1 MTLGR
6 ILFLINSLGTGG
18 AERSLAELLPRLA
31 EAGVKPVVACLYRRP
46 EGVER
51 PILEAGY
58 DVLFLS
64 SSTTPGRVL
73 EVRRVIH
80 AVQPDLVHTTL
91 FESDVI
97 GRVAAWHTRVPV
109 VTSLVNV
116 TYGPERLLDPNVRR
130 WKLQAV
136 REIDGWTAR
145 RLTARFHAVSR
156 SVKDSAVRSLRI
168 PPDKVTV
175 IERGRDPDRLGR
187 PDAMR
192 RQRVRRELGISEDAQ
207 VVVSVGRLEHQKGHR
222 YLFDAVAKVG
232 QRPHLTI
239 LVAGRDGHM
248 SPELKPQVQR
258 LGLEG
263 RVRFLGHRND
273 VPDLLAAADLLA
285 LPSLNEGAA
294 GVVIEAMALGVPVVA
309 SDLPSLREVTE
320 DGTSGLLV
328 PVASP
333 DALARA
339 IERLLDD
346 QPLARVL
353 GTRGREIFERRF
365 TLDRSV
371 KRMVGMYRSV
381 LASSSTH
388 SSAVR
393 EGV

>member
-1 MTLGR
+1 
-6 ILFLINSLGTGG
+6 
-18 AERSLAELLPRLA
+18 
-31 EAGVKPVVACLYRRP
+31 
-46 EGVER
+46 
-51 PILEAGY
+51 
-58 DVLFLS
+58 
-64 SSTTPGRVL
+64 
-73 EVRRVIH
+73 
-80 AVQPDLVHTTL
+80 
-91 FESDVI
+91 
-97 GRVAAWHTRVPV
+97 
-109 VTSLVNV
+109 
-116 TYGPERLLDPNVRR
+116 
-130 WKLQAV
+130 
-136 REIDGWTAR
+136 
-145 RLTARFHAVSR
+145 
-156 SVKDSAVRSLRI
+156 
-168 PPDKVTV
+168 
-175 IERGRDPDRLGR
+175 
-187 PDAMR
+187 
-192 RQRVRRELGISEDAQ
+192 
-207 VVVSVGRLEHQKGHR
+207 
-222 YLFDAVAKVG
+222 
-232 QRPHLTI
+232 
-239 LVAGRDGHM
+239 M